1 MKIDARCLLAAFSFV
16 VSTDPA
22 FADWVYV
29 ETNNVAFKDTGLGY
43 LTDSA
48 GIWKITAQRSKNSG
62 KLTVD
67 GRGAVCRSNE
77 ATPWNFTNVT
87 DKPESKRAPAE
98 VFVTTFKA
106 CQGVNIS
113 ELIAP
118 DCVSLSVAKSV
129 YPFKECTSLTNV
141 ELSVEF
147 TGFDS
152 SAFDGCTSL
161 ERISPAVMDKV
172 ITIPGY
178 AFKGCEKLKVDLSFP
193 NCTTVGNQAFAR
205 SGIKS
210 VSLPKVAAL
219 NTTSGGIFSGCKDLE
234 SFVWNFPDYHAE
246 IPYACFE
253 GCSSLARIEIKT
265 PVSAILAD
273 VFKDIA
279 PGAEIFLPVEAPET
293 IGALSFANTKDS
305 IDPTGPTHRLYL
317 SVNED
322 AWLEA
327 FQVNHHIIPL
337 GNAAELS
344 AFNAGWSEEAL
355 NGKIRQ
361 RTEVINQMKRD
372 EDICRIEDINNTPK
386 NSGDDKVTLLKRGLL
401 AYAVRKHSGTAS
413 YSYGCWIFK
422 VQKERGF
429 KVFVK

>member
-1 MKIDARCLLAAFSFV
+1 MKINANFLIAAISCL
-16 VSTDPA
+16 VSTFTV
-22 FADWVYV
+22 FADWEYV
-29 ETNNVAFKDTGLGY
+29 ETNNVAFKATGYGY

-48 GIWKITAQRSKNSG
+48 GIWKITAQRTKNSG

-67 GRGAVCRSNE
+67 GRGAVCLSKE

-87 DKPESKRAPAE
+87 DKPESGRDPAE

-118 DCVSLSVAKSV
+118 DCVSLSVAQSV

-141 ELSVEF
+141 ELSVDFED
-147 TGFDS
+147 FDT

-161 ERISPAVMDKV
+161 ERFSPSVMDKV
-172 ITIPGY
+172 IIISGY
-178 AFKGCEKLKVDLSFP
+178 AFRGCEKLKVDLSFL
-193 NCTTVGNQAFAR
+193 NCTTVGNSAFAR

-210 VSLPKVAAL
+210 VSLPNLAEL
-219 NTTSGGIFSGCKDLE
+219 NTTSGAIFSGCKNLE
-234 SFVWNFPDYHAE
+234 SFVWNFPDYHAA

-265 PVSAILAD
+265 PVSEILAN

-293 IGALSFANTKDS
+293 IGALSFVNTT
-305 IDPTGPTHRLYL
+305 TGPTHRLFLQGNY
-317 SVNED
+317 E

-327 FQVNHHIIPL
+327 FKVNHHIIPL
-337 GNAAELS
+337 GNDAELA

-355 NGKIRQ
+355 DGKTRN
-361 RTEVINQMKRD
+361 RTDVIYQMERD

-401 AYAVRKHSGTAS
+401 AYAVRKHSGNAS

-422 VQKERGF
+422 VPREGL
-429 KVFVK
+429 KVIMK

>member
-1 MKIDARCLLAAFSFV
+1 MKINARSIVAAISSLV
-16 VSTDPA
+16 CIYTA
-22 FADWVYV
+22 FADWEYV
-29 ETNNVAFKDTGLGY
+29 ETNNVAFKDMGDGY

-48 GIWKITAQRSKNSG
+48 GIWKISAQRSKNSG

-67 GRGAVCRSNE
+67 GRGAVCLSNE

-87 DKPESKRAPAE
+87 DKPESGRAPAD
-98 VFVTTFKA
+98 VFVSTFKA

-141 ELSVEF
+141 ELSVDF
-147 TGFDS
+147 KDFDT
-152 SAFDGCTSL
+152 SAFDGCMSL

-172 ITIPGY
+172 ITISGY

-193 NCTTVGNQAFAR
+193 NCTTVGNRAFAG

-210 VSLPKVAAL
+210 VSLPKLAEL
-219 NTTSGGIFSGCKDLE
+219 NTTSGAIFSGCKNLE

-265 PVSAILAD
+265 PVSVILAN

-293 IGALSFANTKDS
+293 IGALSFVNSTK
-305 IDPTGPTHRLYL
+305 GPTHRLYL
-317 SVNED
+317 SGNED
-322 AWLEA
+322 AWLKA
-327 FQVNHHIIPL
+327 FKVNHHIIPL
-337 GNAAELS
+337 GNAAELA
-344 AFNAGWSEEAL
+344 AFNEGWSEEAL
-355 NGKIRQ
+355 NGKTRQ
-361 RTEVINQMKRD
+361 RAEVIDQMRRD
-372 EDICRIEDINNTPK
+372 EDICRIEDINDTPK
-386 NSGDDKVTLLKRGLL
+386 TSGDDKVTLLKRGLL
-401 AYAVRKHSGTAS
+401 AYAVRKHDGTAS

-422 VQKERGF
+422 VPKNGF
-429 KVFVK
+429 KVMVR